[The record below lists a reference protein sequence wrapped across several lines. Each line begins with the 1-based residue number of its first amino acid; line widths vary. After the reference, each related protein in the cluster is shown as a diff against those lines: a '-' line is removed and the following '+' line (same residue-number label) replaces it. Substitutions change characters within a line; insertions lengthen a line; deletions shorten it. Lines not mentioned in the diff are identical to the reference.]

1 LAIFRQ
7 FTASAISGPVTA
19 KSFILKLLKTI
30 VRFGCE
36 MAVPLLCHDDM
47 RLLITGAT
55 GVLGREL
62 ARAASGAG
70 HSVVALSH
78 RVSSP
83 KFRDAGRVLGDLS
96 TGEGLQ
102 TAMKGVDAVI
112 HAATD
117 RRNPATVDSAGT
129 ERLVAVARNQ
139 GVRHFVH
146 VSIAGVDDIPLAYYR
161 AKRAAEQ
168 AVMASGLPFSILR
181 ATQFH
186 QSLDRH
192 LRALAAMPIV
202 LALPKGF
209 VVQPVDVRE
218 VAVRLIRC
226 LDYRPTGRLVDFG
239 GPHVLTV
246 AEAAAIWM
254 RINRIRKPIVN
265 VPVPGAIG
273 AAFRDQENTVP
284 FGARA
289 RISWREWLLGRDT
302 LSPLDRVATTQGGSS
317 GSRLQAGVRRVS

>member
-1 LAIFRQ
+1 
-7 FTASAISGPVTA
+7 
-19 KSFILKLLKTI
+19 
-30 VRFGCE
+30 
-36 MAVPLLCHDDM
+36 MAVPLLCHPDM

-55 GVLGREL
+55 GTLGREL
-62 ARAASGAG
+62 ARAAFSAG

-83 KFRDAGRVLGDLS
+83 KFRDAGWVLGDLS
-96 TGEGLQ
+96 TGEGLA
-102 TAMKGVDAVI
+102 TAMRGVDAVI

-117 RRNPATVDSAGT
+117 RRKAASVDAVGT
-129 ERLVAVARNQ
+129 QRLVAAAREE

-146 VSIAGVDDIPLAYYR
+146 VSVAGVDDIPLAYYR

-168 AVMASGLPFSILR
+168 AVMTGGIPFSILR

-192 LRALAAMPIV
+192 LRALSAVPMV
-202 LALPKGF
+202 LPLPKGF
-209 VVQPVDVRE
+209 AVQTVDVRE
-218 VAVRLIRC
+218 VASRLVRC

-239 GPHVLTV
+239 GPHVLSV

-265 VPVPGAIG
+265 VPVPGAI
-273 AAFRDQENTVP
+273 AEAFRDQENTAP

-289 RISWREWLLGRDT
+289 RVSWREWLLRRDRAMSEKAHQSNWE
-302 LSPLDRVATTQGGSS
+302 LSDGFTSHNVQLSS
-317 GSRLQAGVRRVS
+317 AVMWRRF